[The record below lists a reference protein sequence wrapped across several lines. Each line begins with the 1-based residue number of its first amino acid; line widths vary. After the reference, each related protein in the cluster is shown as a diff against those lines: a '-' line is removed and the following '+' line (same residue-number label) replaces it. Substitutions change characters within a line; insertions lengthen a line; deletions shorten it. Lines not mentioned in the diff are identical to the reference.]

1 MGPFT
6 KNVNLNEGTTPVCPQ
21 QTSNNNHGP
30 PAASIRANDVF
41 WEQFL
46 TERLGCSKSED
57 ASSNYR
63 ESSYKEPDD
72 GRSGLS
78 L

>member
-1 MGPFT
+1 MGLFT
-6 KNVNLNEGTTPVCPQ
+6 KNINLNEGTTPVCPQ
-21 QTSNNNHGP
+21 ETSNNNHGP
-30 PAASIRANDVF
+30 PAASIRVNDVF

-46 TERLGCSKSED
+46 NERPCCSKSED

-63 ESSYKEPDD
+63 ANSFKEPDD
-72 GRSGLS
+72 GRPGLS